1 MILTLLAQMVRTE
14 SVLDGWNVDWPL
26 VLVLLQVLTVGYL
39 GWSLHKL
46 ARNQVALGDCLKR
59 LLEKDD

>member
-1 MILTLLAQMVRTE
+1 MSLTLLAQAE
-14 SVLDGWNVDWPL
+14 SVLDGWSVDWPL

-39 GWSLHKL
+39 GWSLRKL